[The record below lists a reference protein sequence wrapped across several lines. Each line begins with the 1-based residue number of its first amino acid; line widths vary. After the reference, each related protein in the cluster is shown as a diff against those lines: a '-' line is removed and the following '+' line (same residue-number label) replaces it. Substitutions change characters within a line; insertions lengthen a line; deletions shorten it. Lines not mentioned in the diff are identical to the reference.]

1 MRYPDE
7 VKHDWSLVLGALAV
21 LATPVLAQ
29 PRIEVRDPRA
39 TGEYAGVAPE
49 NQHTPP
55 RHGAVQ
61 RSQSGTLIT
70 WPGFQMRA
78 DGGSRFFLQVS
89 HPPQTELV
97 RTEGRVELLVRGT
110 STHVRNTRR
119 PLETRFF
126 NTPVTRAR
134 IERRSRDLAFVFDLR
149 ADVTPTVSQQA
160 GANGYH
166 FVIVDF
172 PRGTYVE
179 GPALPPSPPVRGAAY
194 PRDEP
199 VEHLTPESD
208 HTEVDTETRA
218 LPPPGMRDEERPPG
232 M

>member
-1 MRYPDE
+1 M
-7 VKHDWSLVLGALAV
+7 KHDWSLVLGALAV
-21 LATPVLAQ
+21 MATPVLAQ
-29 PRIEVRDPRA
+29 PRLEVREARQ
-39 TGEYAGVAPE
+39 TGEYAGVAPD
-49 NQHTPP
+49 NGHTPP

-61 RSQSGTLIT
+61 RASDRTLIT
-70 WPGFQMRA
+70 WPGFQMRR

-89 HPPQTELV
+89 HAPETQLV
-97 RTEGRVELLVRGT
+97 RTEGRLELLVRAT
-110 STHVRNTRR
+110 TTHVRNTRR

-134 IERRSRDLAFVFDLR
+134 VERRSRDLAFVFDMR
-149 ADVTPTVSQQA
+149 ADVMPTVSQQA

-172 PRGTYVE
+172 PPGTYVE
-179 GPALPPSPPVRGAAY
+179 GPAPVPAPASGYDA
-194 PRDEP
+194 PRDDSERFESEQDDP
-199 VEHLTPESD
+199 DDTPEYSP
-208 HTEVDTETRA
+208 RP

>member
-1 MRYPDE
+1 MKQHE
-7 VKHDWSLVLGALAV
+7 WSLVLGALAV

-29 PRIEVRDPRA
+29 PRIEVRDARE
-39 TGEYAGVAPE
+39 TGEYAGVAPD
-49 NQHTPP
+49 NAHTPP
-55 RHGAVQ
+55 RHGAVRRADG
-61 RSQSGTLIT
+61 RSLIT
-70 WPGFQMRA
+70 WPGFQMRR
-78 DGGSRFFLQVS
+78 DGGSRFFLQLS
-89 HPPQTELV
+89 HPAETQLV
-97 RTEGRVELLVRGT
+97 RSEGRFEVLVRAT
-110 STHVRNTRR
+110 STHVSNTRR

-134 IERRSRDLAFVFDLR
+134 IERRRHDLAFVFQMR
-149 ADVTPTVSQQA
+149 ADVTPTISQQA

-172 PRGTYVE
+172 PAGTYVE
-179 GPALPPSPPVRGAAY
+179 GPAPPPPPAPRGAEV

-199 VEHLTPESD
+199 ERLAPESD
-208 HTEVDTETRA
+208 TEEEYTPRP